1 MNIGGYN
8 NFIGNKGAKINKQL
22 LILKSIYETNKDI
35 SFNIFNLNLDD
46 QLKTLD
52 SIVTCGERKIIFS
65 EKHNHN
71 FELIKSS
78 QIPHLIRDVTY
89 LRMIPKIAG
98 EDVGEYPRFTWGKIT
113 PSVSNF
119 PYDKTYDRW
128 SYLSKKYGLSV
139 REYSNKGENILFL
152 LQVPTDA
159 SLNKIIFNGDN
170 YLNFVS
176 KSLIKIL
183 KHTDRKI
190 VLRGHPLFKD
200 NNKLIEFFLYHF
212 RNSKKVFS
220 SKNIE
225 LRDDLF
231 NARCVVSY
239 NSSATVEA
247 LINGV
252 NVINLSPDQPCFS
265 ANNKIEDIESLKNID
280 RENFLRK
287 ISYLHWSNK
296 ELESFENRKYLCKL
310 LIKSMNNLN

>member
-52 SIVTCGERKIIFS
+52 SIVTCGEKNNFFR
-65 EKHNHN
+65 KHNHN

-113 PSVSNF
+113 PLSNF

-128 SYLSKKYGLSV
+128 SLSKKYGLSV
-139 REYSNKGENILFL
+139 RIFKQGSIFIL

-176 KSLIKIL
+176 KSLIKI
-183 KHTDRKI
+183 KTH
-190 VLRGHPLFKD
+190 
-200 NNKLIEFFLYHF
+200 
-212 RNSKKVFS
+212 
-220 SKNIE
+220 
-225 LRDDLF
+225 
-231 NARCVVSY
+231 
-239 NSSATVEA
+239 
-247 LINGV
+247 
-252 NVINLSPDQPCFS
+252 
-265 ANNKIEDIESLKNID
+265 
-280 RENFLRK
+280 
-287 ISYLHWSNK
+287 
-296 ELESFENRKYLCKL
+296 
-310 LIKSMNNLN
+310 